1 MTTPEP
7 RLCIGHH
14 RGPRPTVTRY
24 LCRHCIDDLERD
36 LAETPALA
44 ELVARDFLAAGQG
57 GAGSDESRK
66 TKGSPPLPLR
76 VEALDALRDLQDVL
90 ISWTLMVA
98 EDQQVTP
105 PSGIPHCSTLARFLL
120 RHAAWIVEQPWVDD
134 LQGEL
139 AASVRPL
146 RVITGE
152 VVPQVT
158 LSKACPYC
166 GEQSLRVRPDA
177 SSDVVCRTQGCQDE
191 GGEIPRWT
199 RATWHLLL
207 TDTTEDVA

>member
-1 MTTPEP
+1 MTTPTP

-14 RGPRPTVTRY
+14 RGPRPPVTRY
-24 LCRHCIDDLERD
+24 LCHRCITSIERD
-36 LAETPALA
+36 LAETPALVD
-44 ELVARDFLAAGQG
+44 LVDRHFLAAGQG
-57 GAGSDESRK
+57 ASSDESRK
-66 TKGSPPLPLR
+66 TKGNPPLPLR
-76 VEALDALRDLQDVL
+76 VEALDALRDLEQTL
-90 ISWTLMVA
+90 TSWSLMVA
-98 EDQQVTP
+98 EDRDVSP
-105 PSGIPHCSTLARFLL
+105 PIVAEPAVLARYLL
-120 RHAAWIVEQPWVDD
+120 LHAAWIVEQPWSDD

-166 GEQSLRVRPDA
+166 GELSLRVRPDA
-177 SSDVVCRTQGCQDE
+177 TSDVVCRTDGCQDE
-191 GGEIPRWT
+191 GGEAPRWT

-207 TDTTEDVA
+207 TDEVNEVA